1 MVLLLGN
8 VRNVMPSMDEREQLL
23 TILILFLFIGGVVMG
38 LMVHG

>member
-8 VRNVMPSMDEREQLL
+8 VRNVMQSMDEREQLL
-23 TILILFLFIGGVVMG
+23 TILILCLFIGGVVMG